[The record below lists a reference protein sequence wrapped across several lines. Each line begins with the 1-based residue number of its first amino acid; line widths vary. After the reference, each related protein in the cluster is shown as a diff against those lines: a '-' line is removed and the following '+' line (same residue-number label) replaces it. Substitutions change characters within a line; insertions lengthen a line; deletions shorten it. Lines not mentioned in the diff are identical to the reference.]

1 MATTKINV
9 TVKYIN
15 CLTFAPYNIYSG
27 DPQNMYI
34 FKDEENNKTY
44 IWKTTTQL
52 HYNNNPINKGSI
64 ISIVGNYKGEKTYK
78 GEQQTILTRVKI
90 NSIIHEGLTKE
101 QYLEIKRNEQL
112 KQVKENDDILYHTT
126 YKAYKEHYS
135 DCKTLINSFNKETCT
150 ITVIVPHDRMKNS
163 GVRGRKFAYYLFYTK
178 DKKYCRCKY
187 AVCTENAFKQLEKE
201 IKKENGFLPSID
213 NWYIESV
220 DVCGKYN
227 Y

>member
-15 CLTFAPYNIYSG
+15 CLTFAPYHVYG
-27 DPQNMYI
+27 EPQNMFI

-52 HYNNNPINKGSI
+52 QYDNKPINKGSTINI
-64 ISIVGNYKGEKTYK
+64 IGNFKGEKTYK
-78 GEQQTILTRVKI
+78 GEQQTILTRVKV
-90 NSIIHEGLTKE
+90 NSIVNEGLTKE

-112 KQVKENDDILYHTT
+112 KQAKENDCILYHTS

-135 DCKTLINSFNKETCT
+135 DCKTLINSFNKETYT

-163 GVRGRKFAYYLFYTK
+163 GVRGKRFAYYLFYTK
-178 DKKYCRCKY
+178 DKKHCRCKY
-187 AVCTENAFKQLEKE
+187 AVSAENAFKQLEKE
-201 IKKENGFLPSID
+201 IRKESDLPPIEEWHVESI
-213 NWYIESV
+213 NT
-220 DVCGKYN
+220 CGKY
-227 Y
+227 